1 MVLDE
6 SLFEEEEMKIEKLEE
21 KQEVVTKEN
30 ISTLKPGDVL
40 VDDSNAYV
48 ISFMYREGT
57 KERPIY
63 KLTLRDIKDGR
74 PIYSQKGSECYGM
87 KIERA
92 EETKREI
99 NPKYVVGK
107 RIEEG
112 MKSFLKDLGKEEI
125 QYFKLVNK
133 FNYDIKQLRVDNKNK
148 TYEIGNFKL
157 IRRPNVT
164 NNGAEFKRL
173 IDELSA
179 RGYSEV
185 KNELTESE
193 DMLLGKDK
201 TKRLIQNWIDTD
213 IRRHGVITVM
223 TREQAREMG
232 YDIKKNWDG
241 KYVAIKEELT
251 EDLLLDPTKE
261 DEENVKELLDKY
273 KGTKYEKILND
284 LKAKYN
290 FENTAKE
297 YKNESK
303 ENQKYT
309 LYIQYDDEDVDENN
323 YHEDESMWSL
333 GDLVEYA
340 ETFVTPE
347 IGGGDVAF
355 CFIEDVNG
363 NIVWD
368 ASEGYIKTEEKKSK
382 FKEDL
387 EYMKKSKFQED
398 LEEPNF
404 KENLSGN
411 MTVEEIANKHKV
423 PVEEIEKQVEIGIKV
438 EKEHTDN
445 EEEAK
450 RIALDHLFE
459 IADYY
464 DRLTKMEDEAKKEL
478 KEDAEETITE
488 VKPVEPLNQEL
499 IQKLEDKMIEFR
511 NRYWFDEEDIKI
523 KVDEENPRKIWFLG
537 KLAYNKQSELA
548 DELDKIVK
556 EYDEDA
562 YFDTEDRDRW
572 FAIIRTEEEKE
583 NNKEE
588 LKKTY
593 QEIINKLSPLTDE
606 QKETLKRDIE
616 KDGLFVKELDDG
628 KLLVVKEIEESVE
641 GDKIAQD
648 YIDSKNAN
656 YEADKQNEREVKL
669 ELAKQGITESLE
681 DITKEKVEE
690 IAKKNNVPI
699 RFLDDTGIRF
709 ALETTD
715 KELVNKFY
723 KEFSELAGTKE
734 NIVVEDVDT
743 QVDIEHEADTLKD
756 LPTEKEQSVG
766 LATMINNLISDELS
780 AIDGYNSAIVTFE
793 IENRPEFTDVF
804 RDILEEERTHIGQ
817 LEQILNTLDPTTLK
831 HIDAGQKEAEGQIE
845 ENEEQLAEQEHPL
858 DESLKK

>member
-6 SLFEEEEMKIEKLEE
+6 SLFEEEKMKVEKLEE

-63 KLTLRDIKDGR
+63 KITLRDIKDGR

-112 MKSFLKDLGKEEI
+112 MKSFLRDLGKEEI

-173 IDELSA
+173 INELSA

-193 DMLLGKDK
+193 DM
-201 TKRLIQNWIDTD
+201 N
-213 IRRHGVITVM
+213 
-223 TREQAREMG
+223 REQARERC
-232 YDIKKNWDG
+232 YKIKKNWDG
-241 KYVAIKEELT
+241 KYVVAIT
-251 EDLLLDPTKE
+251 EDLLLNPTKE

-273 KGTKYEKILND
+273 KGTKYEKVLND

-297 YKNESK
+297 YK
-303 ENQKYT
+303 
-309 LYIQYDDEDVDENN
+309 
-323 YHEDESMWSL
+323 
-333 GDLVEYA
+333 A
-340 ETFVTPE
+340 
-347 IGGGDVAF
+347 
-355 CFIEDVNG
+355 
-363 NIVWD
+363 
-368 ASEGYIKTEEKKSK
+368 EEKKSK

-404 KENLSGN
+404 KENLSRN
-411 MTVEEIANKHKV
+411 MTVEEIAKKHKV

-488 VKPVEPLNQEL
+488 VKPVEPLNPEL
-499 IQKLEDKMIEFR
+499 IQKLEDKMVEFR
-511 NRYWFDEEDIKI
+511 NRYLFDEEDIKI

-537 KLAYNKQSELA
+537 ELTYNKQSELA

-562 YFDTEDRDRW
+562 YFDAEDSGRW
-572 FAIIRTEEEKE
+572 FAIIRTEKEKE

-628 KLLVVKEIEESVE
+628 KLLVVKEIEESAE

-690 IAKKNNVPI
+690 IAKRNNVPI

-709 ALETTD
+709 VLETTD

-734 NIVVEDVDT
+734 TIVVEDVDT

-756 LPTEKEQSVG
+756 LPTEKEQSIG
-766 LATMINNLISDELS
+766 LSTMINNLITSEYE

-858 DESLKK
+858 DESLKR

>member
-6 SLFEEEEMKIEKLEE
+6 SLFEEEKEEIHLRDMIKGIDYFLLFDDIDNAHYELNEALDEEDTKTISLLGMTDEQLAELKKEDIKEINNVELLYRLAKINRNKLTPEQIEIIEKDARNKIVISKEDVEDLLEKFRKCNKIYYGYPLKTREFLREYDLTEEDVLYVIKNLTVEDYYANTRNIARWHEGNHLIIFEPSNVKLENGRELGDITLYIKLDIDETTNNAIAMISFHGAEFDNKLPYKKDKDNEEEKMKVEKLEK
-21 KQEVVTKEN
+21 KQ
-30 ISTLKPGDVL
+30 
-40 VDDSNAYV
+40 
-48 ISFMYREGT
+48 
-57 KERPIY
+57 
-63 KLTLRDIKDGR
+63 
-74 PIYSQKGSECYGM
+74 
-87 KIERA
+87 
-92 EETKREI
+92 REI
-99 NPKYVVGK
+99 DPKYVVGK

-112 MKSFLKDLGKEEI
+112 MKSFLRDLGKEEI

-148 TYEIGNFKL
+148 TYEIGNFKI

-173 IDELSA
+173 IDELST

-185 KNELTESE
+185 KNELTE
-193 DMLLGKDK
+193 
-201 TKRLIQNWIDTD
+201 
-213 IRRHGVITVM
+213 
-223 TREQAREMG
+223 
-232 YDIKKNWDG
+232 
-241 KYVAIKEELT
+241 
-251 EDLLLDPTKE
+251 DLLLNPTKE

-273 KGTKYEKILND
+273 KGTKYEKVLNN

-297 YKNESK
+297 Y
-303 ENQKYT
+303 
-309 LYIQYDDEDVDENN
+309 
-323 YHEDESMWSL
+323 
-333 GDLVEYA
+333 
-340 ETFVTPE
+340 
-347 IGGGDVAF
+347 
-355 CFIEDVNG
+355 
-363 NIVWD
+363 
-368 ASEGYIKTEEKKSK
+368 KTEEKKSK

-411 MTVEEIANKHKV
+411 MTIEEIAKKHKV

-499 IQKLEDKMIEFR
+499 IQKLEDKIVEFR
-511 NRYWFDEEDIKI
+511 NRYLFDEEDIKI

-537 KLAYNKQSELA
+537 ELTHNKQSELA
-548 DELDKIVK
+548 DELDEIVK
-556 EYDEDA
+556 EYDEDS
-562 YFDTEDRDRW
+562 YFDAEDSGRW

-593 QEIINKLSPLTDE
+593 QEIINKLSPLTDD

-690 IAKKNNVPI
+690 IAKRNNVPI

-709 ALETTD
+709 VLETTN

-734 NIVVEDVDT
+734 TIVVEDKKEIKEELSET
-743 QVDIEHEADTLKD
+743 
-756 LPTEKEQSVG
+756 EQSKYG
-766 LATMINNLISDELS
+766 LVSLVNDLIKDELD
-780 AIDGYNSAIVTFE
+780 AINSYNSAIVTFE
-793 IENRPEFTDVF
+793 AENKGEYTDVI
-804 RDILEEERTHIGQ
+804 RDIIKEENTHVGQ
-817 LEQILNTLDPTTLK
+817 LQAILKGLQPESVND
-831 HIDAGQKEAEGQIE
+831 IEGGQEEG
-845 ENEEQLAEQEHPL
+845 EEQLAEQEHPL